1 MDKLNLDDIFSDP
14 IFDELIAETP
24 NKEVKRIDPEFE
36 KFQEIIDWIK
46 NHDGKEPEK
55 SRDMTERRLYSR
67 LKGYREKPEMIKK
80 LAEID
85 ELKLFNIQ
93 NLVLE
98 KPIKNA
104 ESLDDILD
112 DETLFEKKDKVD
124 SLLDLSRYKRT
135 IKAAD
140 KYSVRKRASHFE
152 QYEPLFKLVQKEIAN
167 GTRKII
173 PVDSEKNILPGK
185 FYIDNGILLYVL
197 SVGDYYT
204 DKNGYRNAKLHLIYE
219 NGTENKG
226 ILLRSFASNLFDKTR
241 HGRMVTEVMSDIMGE
256 TTVEERATEYVTTG
270 YIYVVKSLSLN
281 PDITKY
287 QNLYKIGYASGSVE
301 KRITNAENEATYL
314 YAPVT
319 IIATWEVQNFSARKL
334 ETTLQ
339 HRFAEKQLQISV
351 PTANGKLENPK
362 EWYIVSLDEIEETI
376 NDIIV
381 KLNI

>member
-46 NHDGKEPEK
+46 NHGGKEPEK
-55 SRDMTERRLYSR
+55 SRDMTERKLYSR
-67 LKGYREKPEMIKK
+67 LKGYRDKPEMINK

-85 ELKLFNIQ
+85 ELNLFDSKNP
-93 NLVLE
+93 VLE
-98 KPIKNA
+98 NLIKNP
-104 ESLDDILD
+104 ESLDDILND
-112 DETLFEKKDKVD
+112 DTLFENKDKVN

-135 IKAAD
+135 INAAD
-140 KYSVRKRASHFE
+140 KYSVRKRVSHFE
-152 QYEPLFKLVQKEIAN
+152 RYEPLFKLVQKEIAN

-173 PVDSEKNILPGK
+173 PVDTEKNIIPGK

-197 SVGDYYT
+197 SVGEYYI

-241 HGRMVTEVMSDIMGE
+241 HGRMVTEVMSDVMGE
-256 TTVEERATEYVTTG
+256 TTVEERTVEYLTTG
-270 YIYVVKSLSLN
+270 YIYVVKSLSSS
-281 PDITKY
+281 PEISKY
-287 QNLYKIGYASGSVE
+287 QNLYKIGFASGSVK
-301 KRITNAENEATYL
+301 KRISNAENEATYL
-314 YAPVT
+314 YAPVR

-334 ETTLQ
+334 ETAL
-339 HRFAEKQLQISV
+339 HHSFADKQLQISV
-351 PTANGKLENPK
+351 PTANGKLEHPK
-362 EWYIVSLDEIEETI
+362 EWYIVSLDEIKATI
-376 NDIIV
+376 NEIIV

>member
-1 MDKLNLDDIFSDP
+1 MEKLNLDDIFSDP

-46 NHDGKEPEK
+46 RHDGKEPEK
-55 SRDMTERRLYSR
+55 SRDMTERKLYSR

-80 LAEID
+80 LAEVD
-85 ELKLFNIQ
+85 ELKLFNIP
-93 NLVLE
+93 NTILE
-98 KPIKNA
+98 KPIKNV
-104 ESLDDILD
+104 ESIDDILD

-135 IKAAD
+135 INAAD

-167 GTRKII
+167 GIRKII

-197 SVGDYYT
+197 SVGDYYI

-226 ILLRSFASNLFDKTR
+226 ILLRSFASNLFDKAR
-241 HGRMVTEVMSDIMGE
+241 HGRMVTEVISDVMGE
-256 TTVEERATEYVTTG
+256 TTVEERAAEYLTTG
-270 YIYVVKSLSLN
+270 YIYVVKSLSSN
-281 PDITKY
+281 HEISKY
-287 QNLYKIGYASGSVE
+287 RNLYKIGFAGGSVE
-301 KRITNAENEATYL
+301 KRIINAENEATYL
-314 YAPVT
+314 YAPVK

-339 HRFAEKQLQISV
+339 HRFADKQLQVSV
-351 PTANGKLENPK
+351 PTANGKIENPK
-362 EWYIVSLDEIEETI
+362 EWYIVSLDEIEATI

>member
-24 NKEVKRIDPEFE
+24 NKEVKRVDPEFE
-36 KFQEIIDWIK
+36 KFQEIINWIK
-46 NHDGKEPEK
+46 SHNGREPEK
-55 SRDMTERRLYSR
+55 SRDMTERKLYSR

-85 ELKLFNIQ
+85 ELKLLDIQ
-93 NLVLE
+93 NVVLE
-98 KPIKNA
+98 KPIKTA

-152 QYEPLFKLVQKEIAN
+152 KYEPLFKLVQKEIAN

-197 SVGDYYT
+197 SVGDFYT

-256 TTVEERATEYVTTG
+256 TTVEERASEYLTTG
-270 YIYVVKSLSLN
+270 YIYVVKSLSSN
-281 PDITKY
+281 PEISKY
-287 QNLYKIGYASGSVE
+287 KNLYKIGFASGSVE
-301 KRITNAENEATYL
+301 KRISNAENEATYL
-314 YAPVT
+314 YAPVR

-334 ETTLQ
+334 ETAL
-339 HRFAEKQLQISV
+339 HHSFADKQLQISV

-362 EWYIVSLDEIEETI
+362 EWYIVSLDEIEATI
-376 NDIIV
+376 NEIIV

>member
-24 NKEVKRIDPEFE
+24 KKQVRRIDPEFE
-36 KFQEIIDWIK
+36 KFQEIIEWIK

-55 SRDMTERRLYSR
+55 SRDMTERKLFSR
-67 LKGYREKPEMIKK
+67 LKGYRDKPEMIKK

-85 ELKLFNIQ
+85 ELNLFDSKNT
-93 NLVLE
+93 VLE
-98 KPIKNA
+98 NSIKNP
-104 ESLDDILD
+104 ESLDDILND
-112 DETLFEKKDKVD
+112 DTLFEKKDKVD

-135 IKAAD
+135 INAAD

-152 QYEPLFKLVQKEIAN
+152 RYEPLFKLIQKEIAN

-173 PVDSEKNILPGK
+173 PVDTEKNIIPGK

-197 SVGDYYT
+197 SVGDYYI

-226 ILLRSFASNLFDKTR
+226 ILLRSFASNLFDNTR
-241 HGRMVTEVMSDIMGE
+241 HGRMVTEVMSDVMGE
-256 TTVEERATEYVTTG
+256 TTVEERAAEYLTTG
-270 YIYVVKSLSLN
+270 YIYVVKSLSSN
-281 PDITKY
+281 PEISKY
-287 QNLYKIGYASGSVE
+287 QNLYKIGFASGSVE
-301 KRITNAENEATYL
+301 KRISNAENEATYL
-314 YAPVT
+314 YAPVK
-319 IIATWEVQNFSARKL
+319 IVATWEVQNFSARKL
-334 ETTLQ
+334 ETVMH
-339 HRFAEKQLQISV
+339 HRFADKQLQISV
-351 PTANGKLENPK
+351 PKANGKIENPK
-362 EWYIVSLDEIEETI
+362 EWYVVSLDEIEANI